1 MQIHFPILPAENISV
16 RGSEPDT
23 AATVFKGAID
33 HADRGRLGETLHH
46 AVLDRTK
53 SGSIGADPQGLPAV
67 LEKENDAVA
76 GQSRRIVH
84 VEGCEGFAIKPRQSI
99 KRPQPEV
106 AVVRLRDGDDGVFR
120 QMIVGVPD
128 IHKVRSIRRRAPSK
142 KQRQREANDVKLDSP
157 FQSLRKEY
165 ALTAG

>member
-1 MQIHFPILPAENISV
+1 
-16 RGSEPDT
+16 
-23 AATVFKGAID
+23 
-33 HADRGRLGETLHH
+33 
-46 AVLDRTK
+46 
-53 SGSIGADPQGLPAV
+53 
-67 LEKENDAVA
+67 
-76 GQSRRIVH
+76 
-84 VEGCEGFAIKPRQSI
+84 
-99 KRPQPEV
+99 
-106 AVVRLRDGDDGVFR
+106 VRLRDGDDGVFR